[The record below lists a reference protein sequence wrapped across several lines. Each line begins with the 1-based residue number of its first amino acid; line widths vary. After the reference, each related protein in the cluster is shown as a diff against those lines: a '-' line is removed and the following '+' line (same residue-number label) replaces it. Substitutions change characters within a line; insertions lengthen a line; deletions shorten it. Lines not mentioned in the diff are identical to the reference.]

1 MLTIF
6 YNKISLKDTLI
17 INTNKGFNVSIK
29 EGLDYC
35 YGLNDKHE
43 VTFINIF
50 NVSKKMSL
58 PDGYLCLYM
67 SMIDMIKNVT
77 GISLTYDE
85 YPVIVGKV
93 NECHEIVGTHL
104 HECRVDVVFK
114 ELNIVCGANNI
125 RTGIL
130 VTVAMVGATLPN
142 GLFIKPGKLMGKESN
157 GMICSANELD
167 LKKHSFNTE
176 GIIELPSSFKIGEPF
191 MPVFNN

>member
-6 YNKISLKDTLI
+6 YNKASLNDTLI
-17 INTNKGFNVSIK
+17 INTNKGSNISIK
-29 EGLDYC
+29 EGHDYC
-35 YGLNDKHE
+35 YGLNDQHE

-67 SMIDMIKNVT
+67 NMIDMVKNVT

-85 YPVIVGKV
+85 YPIVVGKV
-93 NECHEIVGTHL
+93 NECREITGTHL
-104 HECRVDVVFK
+104 HECKVDIGAK
-114 ELNIVCGANNI
+114 ELNIVCGAKNI
-125 RTGIL
+125 KLGLL

-142 GLFIKPGKLMGKESN
+142 GLVIKPGKLMGKESS
-157 GMICSANELD
+157 GMICSAHELD

-176 GIIELPSSFKIGEPF
+176 GIIELPTTFKIGEPF
-191 MPVFNN
+191 MLVFNN